1 MELPDGKVLSGT
13 EWGNMLLW
21 DGGFIKVEISRKNKK
36 YCHQV
41 RHTHTQCLLL
51 HSADGS
57 SPLLLQGM
65 IEAVFLDEGELISA
79 GVDGYIR
86 VSPYH

>member
-13 EWGNMLLW
+13 EWGNLLLW

-36 YCHQV
+36 FCHHV
-41 RHTHTQCLLL
+41 STSPPVGHTP
-51 HSADGS
+51 S
-57 SPLLLQGM
+57 SSLLQGM
-65 IEAVFLDEGELISA
+65 IEALFLDDGELISA

-86 VSPYH
+86 VSPCHYS